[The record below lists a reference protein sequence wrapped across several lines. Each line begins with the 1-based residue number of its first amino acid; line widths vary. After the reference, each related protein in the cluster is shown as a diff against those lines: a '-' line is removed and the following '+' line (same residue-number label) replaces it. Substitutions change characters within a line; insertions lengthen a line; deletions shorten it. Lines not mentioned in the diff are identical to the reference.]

1 MKTNKIGKVSF
12 SAAKRNLLNSLIL
25 AALVVPGMA
34 MAEDMETTRHKEGQH
49 VIPESAHTVSA
60 NVAFVTDYLF
70 RGISQTGTKPAIQGG
85 MDYAHESGLYAGA
98 WGSNIS
104 WLSDYGTAANASF
117 ELDTYIGFG
126 SSITEDVSYDVGVLR
141 YNYPG
146 EYGTNTKADTNEV
159 YGSIGWKWLTAKY
172 SYSLGDT
179 FGISEAKGTSYIEVG
194 ASYELPD
201 TGINIGVHYG
211 KQTYKGATADALAA
225 DITTTPGVSQD
236 PSFSDYNLSVSKEFS
251 GFELGLTY
259 SKTDA
264 KSGGW
269 YSDPQGND
277 LGKGKAV
284 LSVSRSM

>member
-1 MKTNKIGKVSF
+1 M
-12 SAAKRNLLNSLIL
+12 KRNLLNSLIL
-25 AALVVPGMA
+25 VALAVPGIA
-34 MAEDMETTRHKEGQH
+34 MAEDAS
-49 VIPESAHTVSA
+49 PVSA
-60 NVAFVTDYLF
+60 NVSIVSDYLF

-85 MDYAHESGLYAGA
+85 FDYAHESGLYAGA

-104 WLSDYGTAANASF
+104 WLGDFGVATSASF
-117 ELDTYIGFG
+117 ELDTYLGFSG
-126 SSITEDVSYDVGVLR
+126 SITEDVSYDVGVLR

-179 FGISEAKGTSYIEVG
+179 FGVTEAKGTNYVELG

-201 TGINIGVHYG
+201 TGITLGAHYG
-211 KQTYKGATADALAA
+211 AQTYKGATADAAKAA
-225 DITTTPGVSQD
+225 GTD
-236 PSFSDYNLSVSKEFS
+236 PSYTDYKVSIAKDFS
-251 GFELGLTY
+251 GYEVGLAY
-259 SKTDA
+259 SKTDTKA
-264 KSGGW
+264 AGW
-269 YSDPQGND
+269 YTDLQGND